1 MAVLVMDTSGPVSG
15 VALATEARV
24 WMREGRV
31 GPQVDAVVL
40 VWAQELMAEAGLS
53 LADLQGVGVASGP
66 GAFTGLRAGLSSVA
80 GVAFARSLPLW
91 SGDGLESRAMRAWVA
106 GGPPVLAMLDAR
118 KGRVYAAAW
127 GSGGER
133 LWGPEDVEPADVL
146 ARMPAGFVATG
157 EGAVVFA
164 ALVAEHGGVLASEPD
179 AAAVEVLARLCL
191 AGLARGEG
199 GAAVDARPM
208 YLREPDVR
216 LPQR

>member
-15 VALATEARV
+15 VAVATEDRV
-24 WMREGRV
+24 WSREGRI
-31 GPQVDAVVL
+31 GAQVDAVVL

-53 LADLQGVGVASGP
+53 LPDLHGVGVAAGP

-80 GVAFARSLPLW
+80 GVAFARGLPLW
-91 SGDGLESRAMRAWVA
+91 SGDALESRAKRAWVA

-118 KGRVYAAAW
+118 KSKVYAAAW
-127 GSGGER
+127 GGDGEI
-133 LWGPEDVEPADVL
+133 LLGPEDVEPADVL

-157 EGAVVFA
+157 EGAVVYA

-179 AAAVEVLARLCL
+179 SAAVDVLARLCL